1 MKYLDPDVW
10 GPHYWFFLHTLSMN
24 YPKNPNAVT
33 KKKFY
38 EMIQNFYLF
47 IPVESISNNFNRL
60 IVKYPVAPYLDN
72 KESLIKW
79 VHFIHNKVNEN
90 LEKPHISI
98 EEFYTNYYEQYKSK
112 NTKLMSYYKIK
123 QKIIYLSVLFILFAI
138 IYYFYDK

>member
-1 MKYLDPDVW
+1 
-10 GPHYWFFLHTLSMN
+10 
-24 YPKNPNAVT
+24 
-33 KKKFY
+33 
-38 EMIQNFYLF
+38 
-47 IPVESISNNFNRL
+47 VESISNNFNRL

-79 VHFIHNKVNEN
+79 VHFIHNKVNEK